1 MSLLWVNK
9 YKPNNN
15 TIFGR
20 KKEID
25 FINNWLDSSNK
36 KYYSLLITGKYGC
49 GKKTIINLL
58 LENKNYNKIIIN
70 PNEVKNYRVNNIF
83 KNIFNF
89 KFLLNKK
96 KNIIIFNN
104 IDIITLSSDKKYL
117 LKIIK
122 SNNKLK
128 KIPIFFICSNKHNKL
143 IIDLKKQSNILFFNS
158 MSKTDIINFIKY
170 VCIKEKIVISV
181 NILEKIIEYIDYDI
195 KKLLNFLQDISYN
208 FKKITTETFNN
219 YIKYSK
225 NKNKD
230 FNLIFDTS
238 NIINKKLSNETI
250 TKLYENE
257 KVLLPLIIHENYV
270 KKILLKKD
278 ENYIIDKL
286 CKINNN
292 ISKSDIIETNIY
304 SNQNWFLKDIHCYY
318 SCISTNYIL
327 NDNNNNNISN
337 IRFSQDL
344 NKTSLKNI
352 NKKNIKLLREIIGN
366 KNINELL
373 LLNKLSNDIIKNEK
387 YNKLIN
393 ILKKYKK
400 DLSYKDLELII
411 KIDKTQEYKLFNIIQ
426 KNIIK
431 HILLS
436 DC

>member
-9 YKPNNN
+9 YKPSNT

-20 KKEID
+20 KKEIN
-25 FINNWLDSSNK
+25 FINNWLDNDIK
-36 KYYSLLITGKYGC
+36 KYNSLLIIGNYGC
-49 GKKTIINLL
+49 GKKSIINLL

-70 PNEVKNYRVNNIF
+70 PNEVKDYRVNDIF

-122 SNNKLK
+122 TNNKLK

-143 IIDLKKQSNILFFNS
+143 ILDLKKQSDTLFFNNMNKS
-158 MSKTDIINFIKY
+158 DIINFIKY
-170 VCIKEKIVISV
+170 ICVNEKIVISIK
-181 NILEKIIEYIDYDI
+181 ILDKIIEYVDYDI
-195 KKLLNFLQDISYN
+195 KKLLNLLQDISYN
-208 FKKITTETFNN
+208 FKKITTKTFNN
-219 YIKYSK
+219 YIIYSK

-230 FNLIFDTS
+230 FNLILDTS
-238 NIINKKLSNETI
+238 NIINKKLNNKTI
-250 TKLYENE
+250 RKLYENE
-257 KVLLPLIIHENYV
+257 KVLLPLILHENYT
-270 KKILLKKD
+270 KKILLKKNN
-278 ENYIIDKL
+278 EYIIDNL

-292 ISKSDIIETNIY
+292 ISIADIIETNIY

-318 SCISTNYIL
+318 SCISTNYML
-327 NDNNNNNISN
+327 NKNNNNNISN

-352 NKKNIKLLREIIGN
+352 NKKNIKLLREIVGN

-373 LLNKLSNDIIKNEK
+373 LLNKLSNNIIMKED
-387 YNKLIN
+387 YTKLID
-393 ILKKYKK
+393 ILKKYKEN
-400 DLSYKDLELII
+400 LSYKDLELIN
-411 KIDKTQEYKLFNIIQ
+411 KIDKSRDYKLFNITQ

-431 HILLS
+431 KKLNLN
-436 DC
+436 